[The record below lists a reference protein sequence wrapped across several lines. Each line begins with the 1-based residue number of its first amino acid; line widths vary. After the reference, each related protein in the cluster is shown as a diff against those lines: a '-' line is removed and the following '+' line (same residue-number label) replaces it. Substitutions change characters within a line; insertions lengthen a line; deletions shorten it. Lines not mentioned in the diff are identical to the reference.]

1 MVTNCSDK
9 LLIFDC
15 DGTLVDSEMLCNSA
29 METCLERVGVV
40 ESASSLLAR
49 YRGAKLSGILAD
61 IGDRHARVLPAGFV
75 ERYRDEVSRLFARHL
90 KPTDGVAEAL
100 VQLSN
105 PKCVASSGPVA
116 KICQALEVTGLAR
129 HFGEHIYSSYE
140 VKSWKPDP
148 GLFLEAARAEN
159 FQSSECIVVED
170 SLLGVEAARR
180 AGMAFLLYDPDVRYE
195 AGSVPGGMR
204 FSRMSSLPTMIEKF
218 QAVDR

>member
-29 METCLERVGVV
+29 METCLERVGIA

-49 YRGAKLSGILAD
+49 YRGANLSGILAD

-75 ERYRDEVSRLFARHL
+75 EHYRDEVSRVFARHL

-100 VQLSN
+100 VRLSN
-105 PKCVASSGPVA
+105 PRCVASSGPVA

-129 HFGEHIYSSYE
+129 HFGEHIYSSYK

-159 FQSSECIVVED
+159 FRFSECIVVED
-170 SLLGVEAARR
+170 SLLGIEAARR
-180 AGMAFLLYDPDVRYE
+180 AGMAFLLYDPDGRYE
-195 AGSVPGGMR
+195 AASLTGGMR
-204 FSRMSSLPTMIEKF
+204 FSRMSSLPTMIEQF
-218 QAVDR
+218 QSVDR